1 MHKVKASLNK
11 IRRKDR
17 EKMARDLKQIY
28 KGNNRK
34 KVLLGSGN
42 LGKNWEKIHS
52 EFVKNWWK
60 NFSIL
65 TTFSDYPE
73 RISSFI
79 YKINILKR
87 ANRKIKGRTKVVEVF
102 SYGKAVEKLLYLIYK
117 NLNGKWG
124 KTAKQENSSRERPII
139 GKNKRGEENL

>member
-79 YKINILKR
+79 YKINILER
-87 ANRKIKGRTKVVEVF
+87 ANRRIKRRTKRIEAF
-102 SYGKAVEKLLYLIYK
+102 SYGKAIEKVLYLIYK